1 MKSGKRPKDTIDL
14 DTLKKGAKTLKC
26 INWKSKIRHEERIAY
41 ASAKR
46 SGSYHC
52 CIRHLAQRSFAGKKL
67 EGEYDGARSLRVWP
81 YRIIYVIYQDIVTV
95 VVLRVA
101 HRQSVYNK

>member
-1 MKSGKRPKDTIDL
+1 MYQLEIKNKAKKELRTLPQKDQARIIAAFDIL
-14 DTLKKGAKTLKC
+14 LKDP
-26 INWKSKIRHEERIAY
+26 
-41 ASAKR
+41 
-46 SGSYHC
+46 
-52 CIRHLAQRSFAGKKL
+52 FAGKKL